1 MWSRISIQVSGL
13 NTEGDWVRRLGTIL
27 IIIGVS
33 LWGVYAI
40 GKYLLGW
47 QITDRDFLP
56 YHLAVIIPGMIL
68 KYYRSYLDIIKK
80 WILRRGDKGD

>member
-1 MWSRISIQVSGL
+1 MRNSNER
-13 NTEGDWVRRLGTIL
+13 DWVRTLGTVL

-33 LWGVYAI
+33 MWGVYAI

-56 YHLAVIIPGMIL
+56 YHLAAIIPGMIL
-68 KYYRSYLDIIKK
+68 KYHRSYSDIIKK
-80 WILRRGDKGD
+80 RILRRGNKGD

>member
-1 MWSRISIQVSGL
+1 MRNS
-13 NTEGDWVRRLGTIL
+13 NEGDWVRRLGTVL

-56 YHLAVIIPGMIL
+56 YHLAAIIPGMVL
-68 KYYRSYLDIIKK
+68 RHHRFYLDIIKK
-80 WILRRGDKGD
+80 WILRRGNKGD